1 MPQKTNSLGQL
12 YLNGKILTMDDNHP
26 EAEAL
31 YVENGKI
38 SCVGKKE
45 DVFKAAGEQAEPIDL
60 QGCTLMPAFID
71 SHSHFTGLANSLDQ
85 CDLSECTDLEEIIL
99 RLRRFIVENKIQS
112 GEWVVGVNYDHNFL
126 REKRHPTR
134 DVLDKVSEQNPVMVV
149 HASSHM
155 GAVNSLGL
163 QSQNLTD
170 HTQDPEG
177 GHYGRT
183 PDGALNGYMEENA
196 FVGFRNGMPM
206 PSPEKLMDQMRR
218 AQQIYA
224 RHGITTIQE
233 GMTTEPL
240 FQLLLLAQSQQVLYL
255 DLCAY
260 LDLESC
266 AHLPEIHPELVK
278 QYCNHLRIGGFKI
291 FLDGSPQGR
300 TAWMLDPYANDVHG
314 YRGYPIKDDATLY
327 QEILTALKARKQL
340 LAHCNGDAAAEQFIS
355 AFERVHQEHPEYPL
369 QRPVMIHAQLVH
381 PQQLERMR
389 SLGMMPSFFV
399 AHTYY
404 WGDIHI
410 QNFGMDR
417 AANISPAG
425 SALRLNLPL
434 TFHQDTPVLPPDV
447 FRSIWCAARRIT
459 RSGVELNPAERVSV
473 YDGLKAATV
482 WAAWQYGEEN
492 EKGSLAQGK
501 RADLI
506 LLDHNPLETPLDA
519 LPQIRVLKTIK
530 DGQCIFSCE

>member
-1 MPQKTNSLGQL
+1 MLQETQARGQL
-12 YLNGKILTMDDNHP
+12 YFNGKILTMDDHLP

-45 DVFKAAGEQAEPIDL
+45 DVFKAAGKQAEPINL

-71 SHSHFTGLANSLDQ
+71 GHSHFTALANSLDQ
-85 CDLSECTDLEEIIL
+85 CDLSECTNFEEIIV
-99 RLRRFIVENKIQS
+99 RLRRFIADNKIQP

-126 REKRHPTR
+126 KEKSHPTR
-134 DVLDKVSEQNPVMVV
+134 DVLDQVSEQNPVIVI

-163 QSQNLTD
+163 QSQNLAD
-170 HTQDPEG
+170 DIPDPAG

-224 RHGITTIQE
+224 RNGITTVQE

-260 LDLESC
+260 LDLENC

-300 TAWMLDPYANDVHG
+300 TAWMLDPYANDAQG
-314 YRGYPIKDDATLY
+314 YRGYPIKDDDTLY
-327 QEILTALKARKQL
+327 REILTALKAQKQL
-340 LAHCNGDAAAEQFIS
+340 LAHCNGDAAAEQFVS
-355 AFERVHQEHPEYPL
+355 TFERVHQDHPEYDL

-381 PQQLERMR
+381 PQQLERMHN
-389 SLGMMPSFFV
+389 LTMMPSFFV

-410 QNFGMDR
+410 QNFGMER
-417 AANISPAG
+417 ASNISPAG
-425 SALRLNLPL
+425 SALRLNLPF

-492 EKGSLAQGK
+492 EKGSLVKGK

-506 LLDHNPLETPLDA
+506 LLDRNPLETPLDA
-519 LPQIRVLKTIK
+519 VPQIRVLKTIK